1 MSCDCHVT
9 RLSDTLP
16 LQMTLDP
23 VNAGVTR
30 PEFSPPPPSWD
41 PVCELEL
48 LTNFTLKL
56 KDVSQTF
63 SYTQMPFY
71 VSGLRDTEDYVKFIT
86 DSRSIIERYNAISEV
101 SVYPRGIPYIYWEQY
116 FGLRTRV
123 LLACVCIL
131 IVSLLATSFFL
142 MDIWSA
148 ILLTVFLGMTAVEVF
163 GFMGWIDIRFSA
175 IPAVTL
181 IVSVGVAVEA
191 TAPMSLYFLKACGT
205 HNQRMHQALKH
216 RFTPILNGG
225 ISTFLGIIMLA
236 FSPFPF
242 ITKYFFVLLLSC
254 IVFSLL
260 NGLILLPVVLSLVG
274 PPPQVRG
281 WGKSGSGREGVE
293 RGGSSECEPCITS
306 DAVLFYFVGKATFAG
321 AAARSSVTHLLSVSL
336 YIYTMHSA
344 CRRM

>member
-1 MSCDCHVT
+1 MA
-9 RLSDTLP
+9 
-16 LQMTLDP
+16 LDP

-30 PEFSPPPPSWD
+30 PAFNPPVPSWD
-41 PVCELEL
+41 PVCELDPFSSTSLMVEVVGK
-48 LTNFTLKL
+48 N
-56 KDVSQTF
+56 F
-63 SYTQMPFY
+63 SYAQMPFY
-71 VSGLRDTEDYVKFIT
+71 VNGLRDTEDYVQFIS
-86 DSRSIIERYNAISEV
+86 DSRRIIERYNAIQGV
-101 SVYPRGIPYIYWEQY
+101 VVYPRGIPYIFWEQY
-116 FGLRTRV
+116 FGLRVRV

-148 ILLTVFLGMTAVEVF
+148 LLLSLFLGMTVVEVF

-191 TAPMSLYFLKACGT
+191 TAPLSLYFLKACGT
-205 HNQRMHQALKH
+205 HDQRMHQALKN

-254 IVFSLL
+254 IVFSLA
-260 NGLILLPVVLSLVG
+260 NGLVLLPVVLSLVG
-274 PPPQVRG
+274 PPSQVRG
-281 WGKSGSGREGVE
+281 WGRSGE
-293 RGGSSECEPCITS
+293 R
-306 DAVLFYFVGKATFAG
+306 VGQEW
-321 AAARSSVTHLLSVSL
+321 
-336 YIYTMHSA
+336 
-344 CRRM
+344 

>member
-9 RLSDTLP
+9 RQSDSLSL
-16 LQMTLDP
+16 LQMAVDP

-30 PEFSPPPPSWD
+30 PEFNPPVPTWD
-41 PVCELEL
+41 PVCDLDL
-48 LTNFTLKL
+48 LTNRMLE
-56 KDVSQTF
+56 VVGRNF

-71 VSGLRDTEDYVKFIT
+71 VDGLRDTEDYVEFIT
-86 DSRSIIERYNAISEV
+86 DSRRILERYNAKPGV
-101 SVYPRGIPYIYWEQY
+101 FVYPRGIPYIFWEQY
-116 FGLRTRV
+116 FGLRIRV
-123 LLACVCIL
+123 LVACACIL
-131 IVSLLATSFFL
+131 LVSFLATSFFL

-148 ILLTVFLGMTAVEVF
+148 VLLSLFLGTTAVEVF

-205 HNQRMHQALKH
+205 YNQRMHQALKH

-254 IVFSLL
+254 IVFSVV
-260 NGLILLPVVLSLVG
+260 NGLLLLPVVLSLVG
-274 PPPQVRG
+274 PPSQVRG
-281 WGKSGSGREGVE
+281 WAGV
-293 RGGSSECEPCITS
+293 T
-306 DAVLFYFVGKATFAG
+306 
-321 AAARSSVTHLLSVSL
+321 
-336 YIYTMHSA
+336 
-344 CRRM
+344 